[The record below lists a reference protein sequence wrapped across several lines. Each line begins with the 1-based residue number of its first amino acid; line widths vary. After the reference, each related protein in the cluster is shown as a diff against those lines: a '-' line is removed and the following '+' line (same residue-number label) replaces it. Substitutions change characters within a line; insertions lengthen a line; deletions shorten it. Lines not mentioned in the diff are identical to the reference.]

1 MARSGPIV
9 IGDNN
14 IVEERA
20 EILNEG
26 PEEAVMIL
34 GSGNLVGAGARV
46 ASLKMGNSNVVEAGA
61 RVGRGTV
68 LSYGCVLTAGQ
79 LQFQI
84 FYCLFATALILV
96 VVYLGVQF
104 ERAEVLPEMTVIYS
118 EPGGGDL
125 MRGRA
130 SSVQQL
136 GPELQL
142 LAKILPNH
150 HQVLSS

>member
-68 LSYGCVLTAGQ
+68 LSYGCVVTAGS
-79 LQFQI
+79 FSFTFCI
-84 FYCLFATALILV
+84 VC
-96 VVYLGVQF
+96 
-104 ERAEVLPEMTVIYS
+104 
-118 EPGGGDL
+118 
-125 MRGRA
+125 
-130 SSVQQL
+130 
-136 GPELQL
+136 LQL
-142 LAKILPNH
+142 H
-150 HQVLSS
+150 

>member
-61 RVGRGTV
+61 RLGRGTV
-68 LSYGCVLTAGQ
+68 LSYGCVLTAG
-79 LQFQI
+79 LLHI
-84 FYCLFATALILV
+84 CNCASCYLNLILV
-96 VVYLGVQF
+96 VVYPGVQF

>member
-61 RVGRGTV
+61 RLPLLPAFFSPDRRYSIPWSFG
-68 LSYGCVLTAGQ
+68 GCSSS
-79 LQFQI
+79 
-84 FYCLFATALILV
+84 LV
-96 VVYLGVQF
+96 
-104 ERAEVLPEMTVIYS
+104 T
-118 EPGGGDL
+118 
-125 MRGRA
+125 
-130 SSVQQL
+130 
-136 GPELQL
+136 EL
-142 LAKILPNH
+142 
-150 HQVLSS
+150 

>member
-1 MARSGPIV
+1 M

-14 IVEERA
+14 IIEERA
-20 EILNEG
+20 EIVNDS
-26 PEEAVMIL
+26 PEPGERDKLMIL
-34 GSGNLVGAGARV
+34 GSGNLIGV
-46 ASLKMGNSNVVEAGA
+46 AASVSSLKMGNSNVVEAGA

-79 LQFQI
+79 LHI
-84 FYCLFATALILV
+84 CNCTSCYLILV
-96 VVYLGVQF
+96 VVYPGVQF

-118 EPGGGDL
+118 EAGGGDL
-125 MRGRA
+125 IRGRA

-150 HQVLSS
+150 HQVQSS

>member
-79 LQFQI
+79 LQI
-84 FYCLFATALILV
+84 CNCTGCYLTLV
-96 VVYLGVQF
+96 VVYPGVQF

-125 MRGRA
+125 IRGRA

>member
-34 GSGNLVGAGARV
+34 GCGNLVGAGALV

-79 LQFQI
+79 LHI
-84 FYCLFATALILV
+84 
-96 VVYLGVQF
+96 
-104 ERAEVLPEMTVIYS
+104 
-118 EPGGGDL
+118 
-125 MRGRA
+125 
-130 SSVQQL
+130 
-136 GPELQL
+136 
-142 LAKILPNH
+142 
-150 HQVLSS
+150 

>member
-79 LQFQI
+79 LHI
-84 FYCLFATALILV
+84 CNCTSCYLIL
-96 VVYLGVQF
+96 
-104 ERAEVLPEMTVIYS
+104 
-118 EPGGGDL
+118 
-125 MRGRA
+125 
-130 SSVQQL
+130 
-136 GPELQL
+136 
-142 LAKILPNH
+142 
-150 HQVLSS
+150 LSRCPV

>member
-61 RVGRGTV
+61 RLGRGTV

-79 LQFQI
+79 LQI
-84 FYCLFATALILV
+84 CNCTSCYLILV
-96 VVYLGVQF
+96 VVYIQVSSL
-104 ERAEVLPEMTVIYS
+104 S
-118 EPGGGDL
+118 
-125 MRGRA
+125 GRRCCRR
-130 SSVQQL
+130 
-136 GPELQL
+136 
-142 LAKILPNH
+142 
-150 HQVLSS
+150 

>member
-61 RVGRGTV
+61 RLGRGTV

-79 LQFQI
+79 LHI
-84 FYCLFATALILV
+84 FYWLFATALILV
-96 VVYLGVQF
+96 VVYPGVQF

>member
-61 RVGRGTV
+61 RLGRGTV
-68 LSYGCVLTAGQ
+68 LSYGCVLTAG
-79 LQFQI
+79 LLHI
-84 FYCLFATALILV
+84 CNCTSCYLILV
-96 VVYLGVQF
+96 VVYIQVSSL
-104 ERAEVLPEMTVIYS
+104 S
-118 EPGGGDL
+118 
-125 MRGRA
+125 GRRCCRR
-130 SSVQQL
+130 
-136 GPELQL
+136 
-142 LAKILPNH
+142 
-150 HQVLSS
+150 